1 MTKSELLN
9 NVFFENA
16 KGNLPIIYITS
27 DDDVVKVGGIVNA
40 PMVGRIYFSEVKKSI
55 TKDELLANKE
65 FICASEDSEI
75 LIDFGGYRRE
85 TLDCYIAVDDSCINI
100 IELRERIITIPIK
113 CRRLNQTPNIGL
125 RKFTLGKR
133 RSLMIQRMMLGSF

>member
-9 NVFFENA
+9 NTEFKKA
-16 KGNLPIIYITS
+16 DGSLPIIYITS
-27 DDDVVKVGGIVNA
+27 DDDVVKIGGIINT
-40 PMVGRIYFSEVKKSI
+40 PMVGRIYLSEVKKSI

-85 TLDCYIAVDDSCINI
+85 TLDCYIAIDDSCINI
-100 IELRERIITIPIK
+100 IEL
-113 CRRLNQTPNIGL
+113 
-125 RKFTLGKR
+125 
-133 RSLMIQRMMLGSF
+133 

>member
-1 MTKSELLN
+1 MNKAELLN

-16 KGNLPIIYITS
+16 KGDLPIIYITS
-27 DDDVVKVGGIVNA
+27 DDDVEKVGGIINA
-40 PMVGRIYFSEVKKSI
+40 PMVGRIYFSEVKKTI

-85 TLDCYIAVDDSCINI
+85 TLDCHVTVDDSCINI
-100 IELRERIITIPIK
+100 IEL
-113 CRRLNQTPNIGL
+113 
-125 RKFTLGKR
+125 
-133 RSLMIQRMMLGSF
+133 

>member
-16 KGNLPIIYITS
+16 KGDLPIIYITS

-40 PMVGRIYFSEVKKSI
+40 PMVGRIYFSEVKKTI
-55 TKDELLANKE
+55 TKSELLANKE

-75 LIDFGGYRRE
+75 LIDFGGFRRE
-85 TLDCYIAVDDSCINI
+85 TLDCYIAIDDNPYIG
-100 IELRERIITIPIK
+100 EDGFIK
-113 CRRLNQTPNIGL
+113 ECGL
-125 RKFTLGKR
+125 RKVHTEEHGDFCIILYHNPSEVM
-133 RSLMIQRMMLGSF
+133 SLRAFYYNSKKK

>member
-16 KGNLPIIYITS
+16 KGDLPIIYITS
-27 DDDVVKVGGIVNA
+27 DDDVVKVGSIVNA
-40 PMVGRIYFSEVKKSI
+40 PMVGRIYFGEVKKSI

-85 TLDCYIAVDDSCINI
+85 TLDCYIVIDDSCINI
-100 IELRERIITIPIK
+100 IEL
-113 CRRLNQTPNIGL
+113 
-125 RKFTLGKR
+125 
-133 RSLMIQRMMLGSF
+133 